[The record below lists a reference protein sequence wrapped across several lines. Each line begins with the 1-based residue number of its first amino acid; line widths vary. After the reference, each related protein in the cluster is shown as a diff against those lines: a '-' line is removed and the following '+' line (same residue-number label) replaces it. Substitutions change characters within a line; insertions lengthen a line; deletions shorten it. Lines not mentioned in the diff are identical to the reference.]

1 MSVNVRIAQ
10 RILYSAILVVA
21 LIYTI
26 VPLWGPQA
34 DMWETIAAMDAIS
47 ESPLD
52 PRNPL
57 LDLPGETSPRFTPYT
72 VLWGIVERL
81 FDLPLFT
88 TAALASLVNA
98 LLFFTGLHRVIR
110 TITPDPRAPLWI
122 IPVMLVGW
130 GRGWG
135 EANGYQFEQFFAT
148 MSYAGTFTYGL
159 CFHGLAELNRYL
171 SSGSRRGLGLYIV
184 LGVLAFWS
192 HPITALLLFAMGFAW
207 SFARAPFKTAVLL
220 QAAPFA
226 ALAACWLWP
235 YFDYPTVLFR
245 GSTEAW
251 YRVRLFDGQLLRI
264 GPVIL
269 GIFVATYYALR
280 RRYNEVTLA
289 LLLALAIYLFSW
301 ALDIQIGS
309 RFVFYGAIFAHI
321 CIGLFLMERF
331 SDLRLGSILE
341 RGVVLFVLGAVF
353 MAGGYYRVKK
363 LDRDWQPVVEHYQST
378 GGDILEPW
386 EDIRFLRDYLNDN
399 SVVMVEDTVGWRIP
413 AVTQARL
420 VAQAKGNPLM
430 AAEVAQR
437 RADVVQFFS
446 GPATTD
452 ERRELIVKYH
462 CTHVLVDSR
471 NLQRADAALD
481 HDLALLTE
489 PLTAAPPYRLLRVK
503 P

>member
-1 MSVNVRIAQ
+1 MRMDVRVAQ
-10 RILYSAILVVA
+10 RVMYSAILVVA
-21 LIYTI
+21 LLYTI

-34 DMWETIAAMDAIS
+34 DMWETVAAMDAIS
-47 ESPLD
+47 KSPLD

-72 VLWGIVERL
+72 VLWGAIDNVIGMK
-81 FDLPLFT
+81 LFT
-88 TAALASLVNA
+88 TAALASLFNA
-98 LLFFTGLHRVIR
+98 LLFFTGLHRVIK

-122 IPVMLVGW
+122 IPVMLIGW

-135 EANGYQFEQFFAT
+135 EANAYQFEQFFAT

-159 CFHGLAELNRYL
+159 CFHGLAELNCYL
-171 SSGSRRGLGLYIV
+171 TNRSRMGLALYVIF
-184 LGVLAFWS
+184 GIFAFWS

-220 QAAPFA
+220 QVVPFI
-226 ALAACWLWP
+226 ALAACWVWP

-251 YRVRLFDGQLLRI
+251 YKVRLFDGQLLRI

-269 GIFVATYYALR
+269 GIFAAGYFAWK
-280 RRYNEVTLA
+280 RRYGEVTLA
-289 LLLALAIYLFSW
+289 LLLSLAIYLFSW

-309 RFVFYGAIFAHI
+309 RFVFYGAIFAHFA
-321 CIGLFLMERF
+321 IGLFLMERF
-331 SDLRLGSILE
+331 SDLKLGSLLE
-341 RGVVLFVLGAVF
+341 RGIVLFVLGAVF
-353 MAGGYYRVKK
+353 VAGGYYRMKK

-378 GGDILEPW
+378 GGEILEPW

-413 AVTQARL
+413 AVTGARL

-437 RADVVQFFS
+437 RADVVTFFS

-452 ERRELIVKYH
+452 ERRVLLTKYH
-462 CTHVLVDSR
+462 CTHILVDAR
-471 NLQRADAALD
+471 NTERADDSLES
-481 HDLALLTE
+481 DLSMLTE
-489 PLTAAPPYRLLRVK
+489 PIAAPPPYRLLRVR
-503 P
+503 